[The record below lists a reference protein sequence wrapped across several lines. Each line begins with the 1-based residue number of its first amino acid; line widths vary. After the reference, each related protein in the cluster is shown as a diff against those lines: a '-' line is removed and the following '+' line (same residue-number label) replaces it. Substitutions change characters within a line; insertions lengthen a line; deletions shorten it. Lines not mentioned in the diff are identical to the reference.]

1 MNVAPQG
8 ATCAVHLG
16 TAAPFLCERCG
27 RYCCDACAD
36 FGYDAGV
43 QKMFCKECFARV
55 AAQGSS
61 QAVTALVLA
70 LIGLQCGMLF
80 LGIPAVILGHAQLA
94 AFRRGEV
101 NQKSAS
107 LAKGAVILGWI
118 DIALLVIALIALV
131 AFIASGGLT
140 RSPI

>member
-1 MNVAPQG
+1 
-8 ATCAVHLG
+8 
-16 TAAPFLCERCG
+16 
-27 RYCCDACAD
+27 
-36 FGYDAGV
+36 
-43 QKMFCKECFARV
+43 MFCKECFARV
-55 AAQGSS
+55 AAQGNP

-70 LIGLQCGMLF
+70 IIGLQCGLLF

-94 AFRRGEV
+94 AHRRGEV